1 MNFLELLNEYFG
13 KKELHVYTSFPNK
26 EIDIEKLKELG
37 EVEEILDEENGYVTR
52 TINFKSNSGATS
64 FTRIHKYKKTNDIS
78 TKINIIDKKIEKAV
92 EEEDY
97 LTAAALKKKKIELLK
112 DNK

>member
-13 KKELHVYTSFPNK
+13 RKELHIYASFPNK
-26 EIDIEKLKELG
+26 EIDIEKLNELG
-37 EVEEILDEENGYVTR
+37 DVEEILDEQNGYITR
-52 TINFKSNSGATS
+52 TINFTSNTGAAS

-97 LTAAALKKKKIELLK
+97 LTAAALKKKKIEFLK